1 MVRKKLKKLKLK
13 ILKIS
18 NNNFQKLNI
27 TVEIKFFKIKQWKI
41 LMIKLIAKLILNLIN
56 KT

>member
-27 TVEIKFFKIKQWKI
+27 TVEIKIFKIKQWKI

>member
-27 TVEIKFFKIKQWKI
+27 TVEIKIFKIKQ
-41 LMIKLIAKLILNLIN
+41 
-56 KT
+56 